1 MVLVLV
7 IVIALILYILI
18 FPIKN
23 AFKIKKQ
30 EEEIIRLK
38 SKLSDLEFKFQGNS
52 NVSSETEAS
61 IPVNEKAEAVNAE
74 PEAQVWIKDGEGS
87 RNEDNTNNSFVKESV
102 NDEVK
107 EDLKQEGIKEKHAAL
122 SPYFKK
128 LFSIESIISK
138 LGIILL
144 LIVVGFIFKLSYDK

>member
-52 NVSSETEAS
+52 NVSSETEYF
-61 IPVNEKAEAVNAE
+61 P
-74 PEAQVWIKDGEGS
+74 
-87 RNEDNTNNSFVKESV
+87 TY
-102 NDEVK
+102 
-107 EDLKQEGIKEKHAAL
+107 
-122 SPYFKK
+122 SPLYISPFSCT
-128 LFSIESIISK
+128 LFIIS
-138 LGIILL
+138 LTLL
-144 LIVVGFIFKLSYDK
+144 MCLS